1 MWFQVG
7 IKVLYIGGVQE
18 ENKDIVEANKY
29 YKIIK
34 ESKEKEIKLGKLVL
48 SMRSIIRIGCG
59 NLTSNDAMAIA
70 AALKEN
76 KTLTKLWICNNTRY
90 IKNIQIDF

>member
-7 IKVLYIGGVQE
+7 IKVLYIGGVRE
-18 ENKDIVEANKY
+18 ENKDIVEANEY

-48 SMRSIIRIGCG
+48 SIRFIICIE
-59 NLTSNDAMAIA
+59 NKKLTSNDAMAVA

-76 KTLTKLWICNNTRY
+76 KTLTTLRIGNNTQY